1 MILNFF
7 QVSKL
12 VRPCHTDSTIYYSH
26 AHLKLPFS
34 AKEVAAVVTAAG
46 AQGRRVRV
54 VGAGHSFSEV
64 ARPDDILISMANFKV
79 NCTVLHINE

>member
-1 MILNFF
+1 MKLF
-7 QVSKL
+7 QVLKL
-12 VRPCHTDSTIYYSH
+12 PRPWHTDSTIYFSH
-26 AHLKLPFS
+26 AHLELPSS

-79 NCTVLHINE
+79 ENLSHI